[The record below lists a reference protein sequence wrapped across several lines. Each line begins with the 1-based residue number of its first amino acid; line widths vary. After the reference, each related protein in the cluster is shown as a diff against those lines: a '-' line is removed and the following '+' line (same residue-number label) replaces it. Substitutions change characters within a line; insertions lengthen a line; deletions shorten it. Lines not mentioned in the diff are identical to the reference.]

1 MTCGPSTPACQLS
14 GPPRRG
20 EGRSEVCHDPER
32 IHLGL
37 HRSIDSDRLVNEETR
52 VGDDEDRQRDLQAAR
67 EAGAPPEIRER
78 KGTEDQEEQDQDPQR
93 AVVPLERGGRLSG
106 AHDAHSAPR
115 GTSAPEKEQ
124 PVKRAAL
131 YCRVSTSDQT
141 CDNQLRDL
149 REYCRARG
157 WTDVREFIDTGIS
170 GTKERRPAL
179 DKMMVEVK
187 ARRVD
192 VVVVAAFDRFG
203 RSVRHLVE
211 ALELFGHLHCGFV
224 SLREQI
230 DLESPLGTAIFT
242 IIAAIAQLER
252 SLIVERVKAGL
263 RRARAEGKR
272 LGRPRLQVSERQLRI
287 VASQKLPVRAAAKA
301 LGVSPS
307 SYLRLVRQPN
317 GSAAVT
323 GRSA

>member
-1 MTCGPSTPACQLS
+1 MK
-14 GPPRRG
+14 
-20 EGRSEVCHDPER
+20 R
-32 IHLGL
+32 I
-37 HRSIDSDRLVNEETR
+37 
-52 VGDDEDRQRDLQAAR
+52 
-67 EAGAPPEIRER
+67 
-78 KGTEDQEEQDQDPQR
+78 
-93 AVVPLERGGRLSG
+93 
-106 AHDAHSAPR
+106 
-115 GTSAPEKEQ
+115 
-124 PVKRAAL
+124 AL
-131 YCRVSTSDQT
+131 YSRVSVGNGEQT
-141 CDNQLRDL
+141 CENQLRDL

-157 WTDVREFIDTGIS
+157 WTDVREFTDTGVS

-179 DKMMVEVK
+179 DKLMAEVK

-272 LGRPRLQVSERQLRI
+272 LGRPRLKVDERQLRI
-287 VASQKLPVRAAAKA
+287 VASQNLPVRAAAKA

-307 SYLRLVRQPN
+307 SYLRLVRQHHAN
-317 GSAAVT
+317 ASAAVT
-323 GRSA
+323 GGIA

>member
-1 MTCGPSTPACQLS
+1 MK
-14 GPPRRG
+14 
-20 EGRSEVCHDPER
+20 
-32 IHLGL
+32 
-37 HRSIDSDRLVNEETR
+37 R
-52 VGDDEDRQRDLQAAR
+52 V
-67 EAGAPPEIRER
+67 
-78 KGTEDQEEQDQDPQR
+78 
-93 AVVPLERGGRLSG
+93 
-106 AHDAHSAPR
+106 
-115 GTSAPEKEQ
+115 
-124 PVKRAAL
+124 AL
-131 YCRVSTSDQT
+131 YCRVSTTDQT

-149 REYCRARG
+149 RDYCRARG
-157 WTDVREFIDTGIS
+157 WEQVTEYVDQGIS
-170 GTKERRPAL
+170 GTRERRPAL
-179 DKMMVEVK
+179 DGMMAEVK

-211 ALELFGHLHCGFV
+211 ALDLFHHLNVEFI

-230 DLESPLGTAIFT
+230 DTGSPLGQAVFT

-252 SLIVERVKAGL
+252 SLIVERVRAGL

-287 VASQKLPVRAAAKA
+287 VVNQNLPVRAAAKA

-307 SYLRLVRQPN
+307 SYLRLVRQHHAN

-323 GRSA
+323 GGIA

>member
-1 MTCGPSTPACQLS
+1 MK
-14 GPPRRG
+14 
-20 EGRSEVCHDPER
+20 
-32 IHLGL
+32 
-37 HRSIDSDRLVNEETR
+37 R
-52 VGDDEDRQRDLQAAR
+52 VAIYA
-67 EAGAPPEIRER
+67 
-78 KGTEDQEEQDQDPQR
+78 
-93 AVVPLERGGRLSG
+93 
-106 AHDAHSAPR
+106 
-115 GTSAPEKEQ
+115 
-124 PVKRAAL
+124 
-131 YCRVSTSDQT
+131 RVSTTDQT

-149 REYCRARG
+149 RDYCRARG
-157 WTDVREFIDTGIS
+157 WSDVREFIDTGIS

-179 DKMMVEVK
+179 DKMMAEVN

-192 VVVVAAFDRFG
+192 VVVVAAFDRLG

-211 ALELFGHLHCGFV
+211 ALELFRHLNVEFI

-230 DLESPLGTAIFT
+230 DTGSALGQAVFT

-252 SLIVERVKAGL
+252 SLIVERVKSGL

-323 GRSA
+323 GGSA